1 MARIVK
7 DECMALENVELSQ
20 HLQERYKR
28 LFTQVVVPVMIATS
42 VFLVVSHWEAS
53 NQRVFAGIVLMI
65 LLVTVNVILS
75 LLKRIPTPW
84 GDILPRSDA
93 FDTLR
98 WCVNFPLNVF
108 IVWSLDAHEAAAMIA
123 WLLLTFG
130 AMVDVQRPP
139 YKLITVSVAFISFCF
154 LVLWFYPTDLRTQIY
169 LVACYLGLIFI
180 LWKLERYVVQEMLA
194 VFAERWQRERVE
206 QEAASLQR
214 QAAIGY
220 STRAVNH
227 ELNTLIGVAALSTE
241 RIRERQLAGLDTVK
255 DMERLERS
263 LSYMRKVSTLI
274 LDGLGTENATKR
286 QVSLA
291 ELQNDLRL
299 LLCKGGVQCQARL
312 VFDFPTNAADYCFE
326 ERTGSTY
333 LILHNLAKNAHEA
346 VKAKFGES
354 VGGVIRIS
362 AVVDKNKLTLSVYD
376 NGIGMTQQQ
385 VSDIR
390 KQLITSTK
398 LDGHGL
404 GLQFVW
410 RECQQN
416 HFELAIESECNHFSL
431 FYITFFVIV

>member
-1 MARIVK
+1 MVLQ
-7 DECMALENVELSQ
+7 DVELNQ
-20 HLQERYKR
+20 RLQERYKR

-42 VFLVVSHWEAS
+42 VFLVVSHWES
-53 NQRVFAGIVLMI
+53 NNQRVATGIALII
-65 LLVTVNVILS
+65 LLVTVNVALA

-98 WCVNFPLNVF
+98 WCVNFPLDVF

-130 AMVDVQRPP
+130 AMVDVHRPR

-154 LVLWFYPTDLRTQIY
+154 LVLWFYPTDVRTQTY
-169 LVACYLGLIFI
+169 LIACYLGLIFI
-180 LWKLERYVVQEMLA
+180 LWKLERYVVQEMVA
-194 VFAERWQRERVE
+194 VFAERWQREQVE

-214 QAAIGY
+214 QAVIGY

-241 RIRERQLAGLDTVK
+241 RIHERQLAGLDTAK
-255 DMERLERS
+255 DIERLERS
-263 LSYMRKVSTLI
+263 LSYMRKVSSLI
-274 LDGLGTENATKR
+274 LDGLGSEHALKR
-286 QVSLA
+286 KLSLA

-299 LLCKGGVQCQARL
+299 LLCSGVVHCQARL
-312 VFDFPTNAADYCFE
+312 EFNFPPHAADYCFE
-326 ERTGSTY
+326 ERIGSTY

-346 VKAKFGES
+346 VKAKFGEH
-354 VGGVIRIS
+354 VGGIIRIS
-362 AVVDKNKLTLSVYD
+362 ATLDNNKLTLSVYD

-410 RECQQN
+410 RECQAN
-416 HFELAIESECNHFSL
+416 GFELNLESQQNEGSCFT
-431 FYITFFVIV
+431 ITLGR